1 MDMPTMDKMDLRN
14 KLESGEQIV
23 VVDARSEDDWQK
35 SDVKLPGAIRI
46 SPDKLDDITL
56 VGDANAVTVYC
67 ACPDNAM
74 SEKVAKRLMTAGRLT
89 VSILDGG
96 FDAWQAIDFPLEN
109 KSAEEKAEAPGN

>member
-1 MDMPTMDKMDLRN
+1 MGVPKMDKQELRN
-14 KLESGEQIV
+14 KLETGEAIV
-23 VVDARSEDDWQK
+23 IVDARSGEDWQQ

-46 SPDKLDDITL
+46 SPDNVNDVTN
-56 VGDANAVTVYC
+56 VGDANAIVVYC
-67 ACPDNAM
+67 ASPDHEM

-109 KSAEEKAEAPGN
+109 KAAEEKTEEA